1 MPVCTATRIRVEKS
15 GQRLVPGRNELSKR
29 QVSDI
34 KKSTENAVGVEISA
48 VKNGSTEFIQ
58 IYQANLRIQ
67 INKS

>member
-1 MPVCTATRIRVEKS
+1 MEKS

-48 VKNGSTEFIQ
+48 VKNGSIEFIQ